1 MNAQEATNESQKK
14 QTDLEVQQMK
24 RIRAGIKESISKG
37 YFNLMI
43 FETVYEPNRAVL
55 IEEGYLIRR
64 DGGRMGEN
72 NYLISWGES
81 ATVDDKKTD
90 PVYYP
95 ASSTP
100 KYPL

>member
-1 MNAQEATNESQKK
+1 MNAQEATNESNKK
-14 QTDLEVQQMK
+14 QTELEVQQMK
-24 RIRAGIKESISKG
+24 RIRAGIKESTARG
-37 YFNLMI
+37 YYNLMM
-43 FETVYEPNRAVL
+43 FESIHEANRNTL
-55 IEEGYLIRR
+55 IEEGYLVRR

-72 NYLISWGES
+72 NWLIIWGES
-81 ATVDDKKTD
+81 EELDKKEGD

>member
-1 MNAQEATNESQKK
+1 MNAQEALNESNKK
-14 QTDLEVQQMK
+14 QTELEAQQMK
-24 RIRAGIKESISKG
+24 RVRAGIKEATDRG
-37 YFNLMI
+37 YYNVMM
-43 FETVYEPNRAVL
+43 FESLHESNRTVL
-55 IEEGYLIRR
+55 IEEGYLVRR

-72 NYLISWGES
+72 NWLISWGES
-81 ATVDDKKTD
+81 ATVDDKKGD